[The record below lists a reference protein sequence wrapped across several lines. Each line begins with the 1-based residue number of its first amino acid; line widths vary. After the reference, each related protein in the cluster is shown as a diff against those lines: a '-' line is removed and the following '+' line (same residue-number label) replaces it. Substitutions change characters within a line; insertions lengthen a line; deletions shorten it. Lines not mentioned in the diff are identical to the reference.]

1 MRFFSRWLV
10 LALLCR
16 ASLLLAEDWPH
27 WQGPRADGVWRDKG
41 ILDTFPAGGPKVAW
55 RAAIGAGYSSPAVAN
70 GRVFLTDRPEST
82 TRGNPG
88 KALERA
94 SLAGQERV
102 LCLDEASG
110 RILWQHAYDSPYN
123 ISYPSGPRASPAVAG
138 NRVYTLGAEGD
149 LRCLDVAS
157 GRLVWS
163 RSFKR
168 DYGVETQTWG
178 FASPPLVDGDRV
190 FCLVGGTGHTVVAF
204 DRETG
209 RELWRALNA
218 REPGYAPMTVLEA
231 GGRRQLIV
239 WDSDSI
245 NGLDPATGQ
254 VFWSEPFKTKMA
266 HAIGTPRQHGDFLF
280 ISSFFDG
287 SLLLRLD
294 TREPKVTEVW
304 RIKGV
309 SEIRPE
315 GLHSLMSTPFIAD
328 GHIYGVCSFGHLRGL
343 KLETG
348 ERLWETLAPTRP
360 DGKPARWTTAFIVR
374 HEDRYFIYNE
384 VGDLI
389 IARLTPQGYEEI
401 SRVHLLDP
409 TNKAGGRDVHWSHP
423 AFANGHVLVRN
434 DRELIRVDL
443 RRPAQPP
450 ANR

>member
-1 MRFFSRWLV
+1 MRPIPTRLL
-10 LALLCR
+10 LALCCG
-16 ASLLLAEDWPH
+16 AVAAPAEDWPH
-27 WQGPRADGVWRDKG
+27 WQGPRADGVWRDQG

-55 RAAIGAGYSSPAVAN
+55 RAPVGAGYSSPAVAN
-70 GRVFLTDRPEST
+70 GRVFLTDRPDSS

-94 SLAGQERV
+94 ALAGHERV
-102 LCLDEASG
+102 LCLDEATG
-110 RILWQHAYDSPYN
+110 RVLWQHAYARPYHL
-123 ISYPSGPRASPAVAG
+123 SYPSGPRASPAVAG
-138 NRVYTLGAEGD
+138 DRVYTLGAEGD
-149 LRCLDVAS
+149 LLCLDVAT
-157 GRLVWS
+157 GRVVWH

-168 DYGVETQTWG
+168 DYGAETQTWG
-178 FASPPLVDGDRV
+178 YASPPLVEGDRV
-190 FCLVGGTGHTVVAF
+190 FCLVGGPGHTVVAF

-209 RELWRALNA
+209 RELWRALDA
-218 REPGYAPMTVLEA
+218 REIGYAPLSLIEA

-239 WDSDSI
+239 WDSDAIS
-245 NGLDPATGQ
+245 GLDPATGR
-254 VFWSEPFKTKMA
+254 VHWTEPFKTKMA
-266 HAIGTPRQHGDFLF
+266 HAIGTPRRQGDFLF

-294 TREPKVTEVW
+294 RTEPKVSEVW

-315 GLHSLMSTPFIAD
+315 GLHSLMATPFIAD
-328 GHIYGVCSFGHLRGL
+328 ETIYGVCSFGHLRAL
-343 KLETG
+343 RLATG
-348 ERLWETLAPTRP
+348 ERLWETLVPTRP

-389 IARLTPQGYEEI
+389 LARLTPQGYEEI
-401 SRVHLLDP
+401 GRVHLLDP

-443 RRPAQPP
+443 RRPVP
-450 ANR
+450 